1 MKKIYEAPVAEMY
14 EVEEDNMLQAS
25 IQNGTYSLEPF
36 GDHDAN
42 TKRVDYFSDDWAD
55 F

>member
-14 EVEEDNMLQAS
+14 EVEEENMLDGS
-25 IQNGTYSLEPF
+25 IILFSTEG

>member
-25 IQNGTYSLEPF
+25 IELGKGEGSHES
-36 GDHDAN
+36 N